1 MSNWLV
7 RIVRSVQI
15 VRIMSWVASG
25 GITMASVLANEPERA
40 CVPEYTLKRTD
51 IVYVAGAPRGC
62 RTTVPG
68 EIELPIEASPS
79 PPGCC

>member
-7 RIVRSVQI
+7 RIVCI
-15 VRIMSWVASG
+15 VRNLSWVAIG
-25 GITMASVLANEPERA
+25 GLTMASVLANEPERA

-68 EIELPIEASPS
+68 EIELPIEAPPS

>member
-7 RIVRSVQI
+7 RIVRI
-15 VRIMSWVASG
+15 VRNLSWVAIG
-25 GITMASVLANEPERA
+25 GLTMASVLANEPERA

-51 IVYVAGAPRGC
+51 IVYVAGTPRGC
-62 RTTVPG
+62 RTMVPG
-68 EIELPIEASPS
+68 EIEQPIDVPPS